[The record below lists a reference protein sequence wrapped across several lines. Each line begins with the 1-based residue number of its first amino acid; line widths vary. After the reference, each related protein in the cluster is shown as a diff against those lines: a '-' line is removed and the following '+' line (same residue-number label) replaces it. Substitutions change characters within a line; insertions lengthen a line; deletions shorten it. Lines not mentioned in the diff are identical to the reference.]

1 MKNKISKIIL
11 VIIITASVITMF
23 KIAMS
28 RLVIDMDIVESLPK
42 NDPIVNEAAY
52 VINNLPSKDRIVID
66 LQTTGNI
73 EDLTEGSVFIEKYLS
88 GSGLFKTVGLGDNE
102 ALFPELITRITDT
115 LPYLFS
121 EKELEEKIK
130 PLLTQ
135 EKITSELKQRFLELT
150 SLDSIGQSNLIEKDP
165 LGFRNIILAKLS
177 NLSPSKNAKI
187 YKQQIISTDSR
198 HLLIILEPLSSGTDT
213 GFALKMTNL
222 VKKIESELDKK
233 FSPLKI
239 KYTLTPVGSY
249 RAALDNETKA
259 KSDTEKA
266 VLFATIGIALL
277 LIAGFPRPWLGLL
290 ALVPALAGTAI
301 SLFVYSLF
309 NKSISVLAIGFGGTI
324 ISFTVDYGI
333 AYLLFLD
340 RPIKTTGFEATKKV
354 WSLGIL
360 AMLTTSI
367 SFALLFISGFK
378 ALSEIG
384 YFAAL
389 GVVFTFAFVH
399 LVYPFIFTE
408 MLPAKKRSFFP
419 LQKFVNIISSGKDRK
434 KFYAACAIG
443 IVLLFFAKPEFKVDL
458 NSMNS
463 VSNETIAAENLVKNT
478 WGDIL
483 SRLYL
488 MNSAS
493 SLEELQKNSDTITT
507 MIGNDISEDNI
518 SSGFTSS
525 MVFPGKDLS
534 KKNFTAWKKFFS
546 QKRIHE
552 MRNNI
557 YNASIE
563 TGFSADAFDFF
574 YNTVNINN
582 PVFEKI
588 PEKFYKFL
596 NITKNPNSNQWSEFS
611 TLTRGDNYKS
621 EKFHDKYRASGFIK
635 ILDPAYFS
643 ERIGQSILSAFIK
656 MALIVGAATFV
667 VAFIYLRNIKLVL
680 ASLVP
685 TVFALI
691 ATFGTLNLIG
701 ETIGIAAVVVTIII
715 IGMGSDYALYL
726 VRAYQKYGNEDDEEY
741 GLIRL
746 TVFLSAASTLI
757 GFGVM
762 SIAEHS
768 MLRHAG
774 IALLLGIIYSYIG
787 AVAITPPLLN
797 IMQKNKK

>member
-11 VIIITASVITMF
+11 IIIISASVIAMF

-42 NDPIVNEAAY
+42 DDPIVNEAAY
-52 VINNLPSKDRIVID
+52 VINHLPSKDRIIID
-66 LQTTGNI
+66 LQSSGDI
-73 EDLTEGSVFIEKYLS
+73 EDLTEGAVFIEKYLS

-102 ALFPELITRITDT
+102 ALFPELITRITDR

-130 PLLTQ
+130 PLLTR
-135 EKITSELKQRFLELT
+135 EKITSELKQRYLELT

-177 NLSPSKNAKI
+177 SLSPSKNAKI
-187 YKQQIISTDSR
+187 YKHQIISTDNR

-213 GFALKMTNL
+213 GFALKMTSL

-233 FSPLKI
+233 YSPLKI
-239 KYTLTPVGSY
+239 KYILTPVGSY

-277 LIAGFPRPWLGLL
+277 LIAGFPRPWLGLF

-408 MLPAKKRSFFP
+408 MLPAKKKGFFP
-419 LQKFVNIISSGKDRK
+419 LQKFVNKISSGTDRK

-443 IVLLFFAKPEFKVDL
+443 LVLLFFAKPEFKVDL

-483 SRLYL
+483 SRLYI

-493 SLEELQKNSDTITT
+493 TFEELQKNSDNITM
-507 MIGNDISEDNI
+507 MIGTDISENNI

-534 KKNFTAWKKFFS
+534 MKNFEAWKKFFS
-546 QKRIHE
+546 QKRINE

-557 YNASIE
+557 YNACNE
-563 TGFSADAFDFF
+563 TGFSTDAFDYFF
-574 YNTVNINN
+574 NTVNINK
-582 PVFEKI
+582 PDYEKT
-588 PEKFYKFL
+588 PEKFYNFL
-596 NITKNPNSNQWSEFS
+596 SITRTKDNKWMEFS

-621 EKFHDKYRASGFIK
+621 EKFHDRYRSSGFIK

-643 ERIGQSILSAFIK
+643 ERIGHSILSAFIK
-656 MALIVGAATFV
+656 MALIVGAATFI
-667 VAFIYLRNIKLVL
+667 VAFIYLRNIKLVM
-680 ASLVP
+680 ASLIP
-685 TVFALI
+685 TVFALV

-726 VRAYQKYGNEDDEEY
+726 VRAYQKYGNEEDEEY

-797 IMQKNKK
+797 IIYKNKK